1 MKTIF
6 FVDDE
11 KYINTP
17 FVEFLELHDYNV
29 IFVNSISEGELL
41 FKEKFNQIDLVLLD
55 VMMGIKDEEIENDP
69 KLIKQTDSGY
79 SAGIYLYKQFTNFMN
94 EKKKKIPIIF
104 LTARFNLGDGLSDE
118 LKDVSRIIK
127 PTDPNSIISQIQDLL
142 NIKKEN

>member
-17 FVEFLELHDYNV
+17 FVELLELHDFNV
-29 IFVNSISEGELL
+29 IFVNSISEGELC
-41 FKEKFNQIDLVLLD
+41 FKANFDQIDLVLLD
-55 VMMGIKDEEIENDP
+55 VMMGIKDEEIEKNA
-69 KLIKQTDSGY
+69 KLMQQTDSGY

-104 LTARFNLGDGLSDE
+104 LTARFNLGGGLSNE
-118 LKDVSRIIK
+118 LEDVLRIIK
-127 PTDPNSIISQIQDLL
+127 PTDPNFIIEKIQKIL
-142 NIKKEN
+142 E